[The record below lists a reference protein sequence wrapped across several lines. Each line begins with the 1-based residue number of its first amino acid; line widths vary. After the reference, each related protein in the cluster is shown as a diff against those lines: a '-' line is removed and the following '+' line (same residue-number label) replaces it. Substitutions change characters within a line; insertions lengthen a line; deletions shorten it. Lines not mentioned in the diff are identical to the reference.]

1 MLDPLQF
8 AYRAGRGVEDATLTL
23 LNLIYKHIEGSKTH
37 ARVLFVDFSSAF
49 NTIQPHILTSKLLS
63 HFNIHPK
70 VVGWVLDFL
79 TGRSQHVR
87 VNGTFSDVC
96 ISSTG
101 SPQGCVLSPLLYILY
116 TDDCRSRHDERFII
130 KFADDSAIVS
140 LLQDHE
146 INHGPVVDD
155 FVKWCKSSFLELNID
170 KTKDMCIDFRRDAP
184 QIDVTIINGNEVEVV
199 EKYKHLGSM
208 LDNKLRWEDNI
219 NMILS
224 KWQQRLFFLRKLNYF
239 KVDRKMLVLFY
250 RSCIESV
257 LSFSLTCWFGNLTV
271 QCKNKLGKIVNIC
284 SKIIGVQQTS
294 LSTLYKNQV
303 LNKANSIVRNH
314 HHPLYQEFK
323 LLPSCR
329 RYRVPRTRTNRSKHS
344 FIPTAVSVLNQ
355 KRND

>member
-87 VNGTFSDVC
+87 VNDTFSDVC

-155 FVKWCKSSFLELNID
+155 FV
-170 KTKDMCIDFRRDAP
+170 
-184 QIDVTIINGNEVEVV
+184 V
-199 EKYKHLGSM
+199 
-208 LDNKLRWEDNI
+208 
-219 NMILS
+219 
-224 KWQQRLFFLRKLNYF
+224 
-239 KVDRKMLVLFY
+239 
-250 RSCIESV
+250 
-257 LSFSLTCWFGNLTV
+257 
-271 QCKNKLGKIVNIC
+271 
-284 SKIIGVQQTS
+284 
-294 LSTLYKNQV
+294 
-303 LNKANSIVRNH
+303 
-314 HHPLYQEFK
+314 
-323 LLPSCR
+323 
-329 RYRVPRTRTNRSKHS
+329 
-344 FIPTAVSVLNQ
+344 
-355 KRND
+355 